1 MHINFDF
8 DFNFS
13 KTQKLNNLYKS
24 SSMKE
29 IFAILNKFIY
39 ENSIFYIYGDRG
51 TEKEYIASFIIN
63 KISNPNVINFS
74 QGLDIKSL
82 KKENFIFIIT
92 DIEKTDISFLKE
104 KQIIFKCAI
113 IISNFDYEMLYKI
126 NKISH
131 EKYEILKNA
140 TKLYLPPLKERKQ
153 DIIPLAN
160 MLLHE
165 IAKFLC
171 VPLKELSKEA
181 KDAIIEYP
189 WPENFSQLK
198 QCLTKAYLMT
208 KNQKLKTKDIFGD
221 YDDKFSIKNFL
232 ESKLGNILGDLC
244 HLDNSNLYD
253 TIIQE
258 VEKALFIL
266 VLNETG
272 NNQVKTARILGINRN
287 TLSKKLKNYN
297 LI

>member
-1 MHINFDF
+1 MNINLHFDC
-8 DFNFS
+8 NFANI
-13 KTQKLNNLYKS
+13 QKIHTIYKS

-29 IFAILNKFIY
+29 IFTFLNKFIY
-39 ENSIFYIYGDRG
+39 ENSIFYIYGDKG
-51 TEKEYIASFIIN
+51 TEKDYLVNFIIN
-63 KISNPNVINFS
+63 KISNPNIINFS
-74 QGLDIKSL
+74 QGLNINSL

-92 DIEKTDISFLKE
+92 DIEKTDISFLRE
-104 KQIIFKCAI
+104 KQVNFKCAI
-113 IISNFDYEMLYKI
+113 ILSNFDYEMLYKI
-126 NKISH
+126 NKISD
-131 EKYEILKNA
+131 EKYEILKSS
-140 TKLYLPPLKERKQ
+140 TKFYLPPLKERKQ

-165 IAKFLC
+165 IANFLC
-171 VPLKELSKEA
+171 IPLKELSKEA
-181 KDAIIEYP
+181 KDAIVEYS
-189 WPENFSQLK
+189 WPENFYQLK
-198 QCLTKAYLMT
+198 QFLTKACLMT
-208 KNQKLKTKDIFGD
+208 KNQKLKTKDIFGE
-221 YDDKFSIKNFL
+221 YNDKFSIKNFL

-253 TIIQE
+253 TVIQE

-272 NNQVKTARILGINRN
+272 NNQVRAARILGINRN

>member
-1 MHINFDF
+1 
-8 DFNFS
+8 
-13 KTQKLNNLYKS
+13 
-24 SSMKE
+24 
-29 IFAILNKFIY
+29 
-39 ENSIFYIYGDRG
+39 
-51 TEKEYIASFIIN
+51 
-63 KISNPNVINFS
+63 
-74 QGLDIKSL
+74 
-82 KKENFIFIIT
+82 
-92 DIEKTDISFLKE
+92 
-104 KQIIFKCAI
+104 
-113 IISNFDYEMLYKI
+113 
-126 NKISH
+126 
-131 EKYEILKNA
+131 
-140 TKLYLPPLKERKQ
+140 
-153 DIIPLAN
+153 
-160 MLLHE
+160 
-165 IAKFLC
+165 
-171 VPLKELSKEA
+171 
-181 KDAIIEYP
+181 
-189 WPENFSQLK
+189 
-198 QCLTKAYLMT
+198 MT